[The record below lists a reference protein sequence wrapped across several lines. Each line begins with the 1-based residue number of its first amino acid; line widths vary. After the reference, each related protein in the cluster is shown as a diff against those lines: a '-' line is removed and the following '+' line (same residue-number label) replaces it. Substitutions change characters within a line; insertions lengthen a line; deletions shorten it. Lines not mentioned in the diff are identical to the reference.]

1 MSKDIPLEGTTKIT
15 DDGLYRC
22 HWEDSHIYGYKLII
36 SKEDFIKCYN
46 AWIKGCKWIKGDTN
60 E

>member
-22 HWEDSHIYGYKLII
+22 HWEDSNIYGYKLII
-36 SKEDFIKCYN
+36 SKEDFIRCYN
-46 AWIKGCKWIKGDTN
+46 AWIKGDTN